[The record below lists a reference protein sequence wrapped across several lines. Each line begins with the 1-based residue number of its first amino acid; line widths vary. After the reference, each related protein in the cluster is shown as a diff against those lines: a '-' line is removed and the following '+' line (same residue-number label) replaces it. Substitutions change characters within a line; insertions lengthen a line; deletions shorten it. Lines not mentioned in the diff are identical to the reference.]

1 MTSTNWGNMGVNT
14 TRRILGEARKA
25 RPPTKSE
32 LKDPEK
38 AYFYAEGKL
47 AWGDSRRFPEGE
59 AAIATSPYWSYHY
72 ARRVIRGR
80 FPEAEAAIATSRWAL
95 NYAWHVIHELEAG
108 GRWPEGEEHIAK
120 DPEDAKFYLE
130 HFPEAKLEWAMNGWL
145 DWLDL

>member
-1 MTSTNWGNMGVNT
+1 MGVNT

-32 LKDPEK
+32 LTDPEK
-38 AYFYAEGKL
+38 AYFYAFEKI
-47 AWGDSRRFPEGE
+47 SRRFPEGE

-108 GRWPEGEEHIAK
+108 GRWPEAEEAIAK

>member
-1 MTSTNWGNMGVNT
+1 MGVNT

-25 RPPTKSE
+25 RPPTKRE
-32 LKDPEK
+32 LEDPEK

-72 ARRVIRGR
+72 AYHIIR
-80 FPEAEAAIATSRWAL
+80 
-95 NYAWHVIHELEAG
+95 
-108 GRWPEGEEHIAK
+108 GRWPEAEEAIAK

-130 HFPEAKLEWAMNGWL
+130 HFPDAKLEWAMKGWL

>member
-1 MTSTNWGNMGVNT
+1 MGVNT

-32 LKDPEK
+32 LTDPKK
-38 AYFYAEGKL
+38 AYFYAFEKI
-47 AWGDSRRFPEGE
+47 SRRFPEGE

-72 ARRVIRGR
+72 ARRIIR
-80 FPEAEAAIATSRWAL
+80 
-95 NYAWHVIHELEAG
+95 
-108 GRWPEGEEHIAK
+108 GRWPEAEEAIAK

-130 HFPEAKLEWAMNGWL
+130 HFPDAKLEWAMKGWL